1 MGNAFHKAPLL
12 RIGLVLILG
21 ILFGDWLGAYFPLW
35 TGLVVAGSLLL
46 ASLVLETC
54 KVRIEKAMRKSVQKS
69 LLVLLSILFFGFYLV
84 AAKKARGNLVEGGER
99 TYEAIV
105 SSPPATRGKT
115 LRFEAWVV
123 SARKPF
129 ALQVSLL
136 RDTLTG
142 RYRQLHLGSGF
153 MATSAIETEPHREM
167 PSTFVYHRNWRL
179 TPADDSSLSVV
190 QRARLRLMMFRERL
204 LAKLRQTGEG
214 NDEAVVAAM
223 VLGDKS
229 GLSRQLRDEYSVSG
243 ASHVL
248 ALSGLHLGI
257 IYFFLTLVFFR
268 TRWRLLG
275 QVAVLPVIWLFV
287 LMVGGSPSVVRA
299 ATMLTV
305 YASIELLRRKAFTL
319 NTLALAAIIMLV
331 ANPLSL
337 WDISFQLS
345 FLAVLGIQLF
355 FKPIYRMLSELVM
368 PSSDQPFVLRLFTHD
383 RRYVVEERKRWGVVV
398 VKWLLGMVA
407 VSIATQL
414 TTAPLVAHYFGRF
427 SCYFLLTNLIA
438 VPLAT
443 IILYASLVFFMLS
456 FIPQAQALAG
466 QFVMSCSSLLNKSLS
481 FISSLPGASV
491 EGIQLSSLQT
501 ALIYVLLI
509 TIIAIVQILLKTM
522 AKSVFLRMR

>member
-46 ASLVLETC
+46 ASLVLDAR

-84 AAKKARGNLVEGGER
+84 AAKKARRNLVEGGER

-153 MATSAIETEPHREM
+153 MATSAIETAPH
-167 PSTFVYHRNWRL
+167 RL
-179 TPADDSSLSVV
+179 TPADIGSLSVV

-204 LAKLRQTGEG
+204 LVKLQQTGEG
-214 NDEAVVAAM
+214 NDAAVVAAM

-287 LMVGGSPSVVRA
+287 LMVGASPSVVRA
-299 ATMLTV
+299 ATMLSV
-305 YASIELLRRKAFTL
+305 YASIELLRRKAFSL

-383 RRYVVEERKRWGVVV
+383 RQYIVEERKRWGVVV
-398 VKWLLGMVA
+398 LKWLLGMVA
-407 VSIATQL
+407 VSISTQL

-466 QFVMSCSSLLNKSLS
+466 QFVISCSSLLNKSLS
-481 FISSLPGASV
+481 LISSLPGASV

-501 ALIYVLLI
+501 ALVYVLLI
-509 TIIAIVQILLKTM
+509 TIIAIVRLLLKTM
-522 AKSVFLRMR
+522 AKSIFLRMR

>member
-21 ILFGDWLGAYFPLW
+21 ILFGDWLGVYFPSW
-35 TGLVVAGSLLL
+35 TGLALAGSLLL
-46 ASLVLETC
+46 ASLVLDAR
-54 KVRIEKAMRKSVQKS
+54 KVRIEKAMRKSVLKS

-84 AAKKARGNLVEGGER
+84 AAKKARRNLVEGGER

-105 SSPPATRGKT
+105 GSPPATRGKT

-123 SARKPF
+123 SAREPF

-179 TPADDSSLSVV
+179 TPADVGSLSVV

-214 NDEAVVAAM
+214 NDAAVVAAM

-275 QVAVLPVIWLFV
+275 QVAVLPVIWLFT

-299 ATMLTV
+299 ATMLSV
-305 YASIELLRRKAFTL
+305 YASIELLRRKAFSL

-355 FKPIYRMLSELVM
+355 K
-368 PSSDQPFVLRLFTHD
+368 
-383 RRYVVEERKRWGVVV
+383 
-398 VKWLLGMVA
+398 
-407 VSIATQL
+407 
-414 TTAPLVAHYFGRF
+414 
-427 SCYFLLTNLIA
+427 
-438 VPLAT
+438 
-443 IILYASLVFFMLS
+443 
-456 FIPQAQALAG
+456 
-466 QFVMSCSSLLNKSLS
+466 
-481 FISSLPGASV
+481 
-491 EGIQLSSLQT
+491 
-501 ALIYVLLI
+501 
-509 TIIAIVQILLKTM
+509 
-522 AKSVFLRMR
+522 